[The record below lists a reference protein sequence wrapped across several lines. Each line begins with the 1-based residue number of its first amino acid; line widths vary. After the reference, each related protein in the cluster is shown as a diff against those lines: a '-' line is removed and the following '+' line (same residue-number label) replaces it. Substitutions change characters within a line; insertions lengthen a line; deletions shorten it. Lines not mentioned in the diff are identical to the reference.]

1 LIFLLNHLIYA
12 LVVFIVLMAVPN
24 LSLNFLERKVN
35 MPDAAE
41 ITEGVE
47 ENIKNDTGIF
57 EEYEKL
63 SVVDIE
69 EPKMIKVYN
78 AKTNQVMK
86 IDFEE
91 YLKGVVASEMPAN
104 FNEEA
109 LKAQAVTARTYL
121 LYRLKKYPDG
131 QTEHNGAP
139 VCTSTHCQV
148 WTSKDDLIASHEE
161 GWYKQYWGKIENSV
175 NSTKGQILTYEG
187 KVIEPLFHS
196 TSGGKTEN
204 SEDVFSSSVPYLKSV
219 ESPYEGEAPK
229 LHDSVKMTVDEFI
242 NKIKSAYGDLNI
254 TRDNL
259 KEKVQLG
266 QVSKG
271 GKIKT
276 IYIDG
281 TEVTG
286 RDMRSLFNLNSTDFS
301 FVQSGDE
308 IEILTTGYGHGV
320 GMSQWGADGMAEN
333 GYNYQQILKHYF
345 TGTEIV
351 SMK

>member
-1 LIFLLNHLIYA
+1 MIFLLNHLIYA

>member
-1 LIFLLNHLIYA
+1 MIFLLNHLIYA

-139 VCTSTHCQV
+139 VCTGTHCQV

>member
-1 LIFLLNHLIYA
+1 
-12 LVVFIVLMAVPN
+12 M
-24 LSLNFLERKVN
+24 
-35 MPDAAE
+35 
-41 ITEGVE
+41 
-47 ENIKNDTGIF
+47 
-57 EEYEKL
+57 
-63 SVVDIE
+63 
-69 EPKMIKVYN
+69 
-78 AKTNQVMK
+78 
-86 IDFEE
+86 
-91 YLKGVVASEMPAN
+91 
-104 FNEEA
+104 
-109 LKAQAVTARTYL
+109 
-121 LYRLKKYPDG
+121 
-131 QTEHNGAP
+131 
-139 VCTSTHCQV
+139 
-148 WTSKDDLIASHEE
+148 
-161 GWYKQYWGKIENSV
+161 
-175 NSTKGQILTYEG
+175 
-187 KVIEPLFHS
+187 
-196 TSGGKTEN
+196 
-204 SEDVFSSSVPYLKSV
+204 

-320 GMSQWGADGMAEN
+320 GMSQW
-333 GYNYQQILKHYF
+333 
-345 TGTEIV
+345 
-351 SMK
+351 

>member
-1 LIFLLNHLIYA
+1 MLNHLIYA

-139 VCTSTHCQV
+139 VCTGTHCQV